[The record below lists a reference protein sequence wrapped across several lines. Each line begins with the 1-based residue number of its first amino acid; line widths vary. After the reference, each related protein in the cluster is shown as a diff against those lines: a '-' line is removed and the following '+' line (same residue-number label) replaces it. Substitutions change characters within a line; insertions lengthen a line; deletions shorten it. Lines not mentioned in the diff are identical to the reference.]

1 MRKVQPSDR
10 LRKEIQAFFQDT
22 GAAADGAEALS
33 ELVRLASTLM
43 VQEGLEAE
51 QADFVGRERYQR
63 GERNGYRSGYKP
75 GKLDTAEGRLSL
87 DLPQVRDAHEPFHSQ
102 LFELLKGDSQ
112 MLEYLATEMYA
123 RGLSTRDIEAAFT
136 DENGVCLLSR
146 TGVSE
151 VTEALW
157 EQYEAFQQ
165 RDLSAIPVLYLFLDG
180 LYEPLRMHGIQR
192 EAVLCAW
199 AITTEGEKV
208 LLSLALGNKESY
220 DAWLSFLRDLVSRG
234 LPVPLT
240 ITSDG
245 APGLLRAIDEVWP
258 KSWRLR
264 CWVHRM
270 LNFKAKVP
278 EHLWPEVKAHLTAI
292 RDAPT
297 REAGEATAGDV
308 MTRFAKDCPSLC
320 TALSDDLEAL
330 LNHLRVPWRHR
341 KHVRTTNLI
350 ERSFVEERRRTKTLP
365 RFFTEKSCLKLVHA
379 TLIRAAD
386 TWQRVGITATEKA
399 QLNLLYQELKIEPN
413 HELSA
418 VA

>member
-1 MRKVQPSDR
+1 MQNVQPSDR
-10 LRKEIQAFFQDT
+10 LRKEIQTFFQDM
-22 GAAADGAEALS
+22 GSADNGAEALS
-33 ELVRLASTLM
+33 EFVRMASTFM

-51 QADFVGRERYQR
+51 QADFVGHERYER

-75 GKLDTAEGRLSL
+75 SK
-87 DLPQVRDAHEPFHSQ
+87 
-102 LFELLKGDSQ
+102 LLKGDSQ

-123 RGLSTRDIEAAFT
+123 CGWSTRDIEAAFT
-136 DENGVCLLSR
+136 DDNGVCLLSR
-146 TGVSE
+146 SGVSE

-157 EQYEAFQQ
+157 EEYEAFQQ
-165 RDLSAIPVLYLFLDG
+165 RDLSDIPVLYLFLDG

-199 AITTEGEKV
+199 AITTEG
-208 LLSLALGNKESY
+208 
-220 DAWLSFLRDLVSRG
+220 DLVSRG

-258 KSWRLR
+258 KSWRIR

-270 LNFKAKVP
+270 LNFKSKVP
-278 EHLWPEVKAHLTAI
+278 DHLWPEVKAHLNAI

-297 REAGEATAGDV
+297 REAGEATVRDV
-308 MTRFAKDCPSLC
+308 LKRFAKDCPSLC
-320 TALSDDLEAL
+320 AALSDDLEAL

-350 ERSFVEERRRTKTLP
+350 ERSFVEERRRTKIIP

-386 TWQRVGITATEKA
+386 NWQRVGITATERA
-399 QLNLLYQELKIEPN
+399 QLKLLYQELEIQPVNEM
-413 HELSA
+413 SA

>member
-10 LRKEIQAFFQDT
+10 LRKEIQTFFEGMGSVDN
-22 GAAADGAEALS
+22 GAEALS

-75 GKLDTAEGRLSL
+75 GKLDTAEGRLQV
-87 DLPQVRDAHEPFHSQ
+87 DVPQIRDAQQPFRSK
-102 LFELLKGDSQ
+102 LFDLLKGDSQ

-123 RGLSTRDIEAAFT
+123 RGLSTRDIAAAFT
-136 DENGVCLLSR
+136 DEDGVCLLSR
-146 TGVSE
+146 SGVSE
-151 VTEALW
+151 VTEVLW

-165 RDLSAIPVLYLFLDG
+165 RDLRDIPVLYLFLDG
-180 LYEPLRMHGIQR
+180 LYEPLRMHGVKR

-199 AITTEGEKV
+199 AITTEGHKV

-220 DAWLSFLRDLVSRG
+220 DAWLGFLRDLVSRG
-234 LPVPLT
+234 VPVPLT
-240 ITSDG
+240 VTSDG

-258 KSWRLR
+258 KSWRIR

-278 EHLWPEVKAHLTAI
+278 DHLWPEVKAHLQAI

-297 REAGEATAGDV
+297 REAGEATARDV
-308 MTRFAKDCPSLC
+308 LKRFRKDCPSLC
-320 TALSDDLEAL
+320 TALSDDLEAW

-350 ERSFVEERRRTKTLP
+350 ERSFVEERRRTKTIP

-386 TWQRVGITATEKA
+386 TWQRIGITATEHT
-399 QLNLLYQELKIEPN
+399 QLNLLYQELNIAPANEI
-413 HELSA
+413 SA